1 MEETVRVMEEGPS
14 PRQTGNRYYEW
25 RADQHSTI
33 LVLISSL
40 WILVSLSAASVKP
53 KPCIILIFPFYP
65 SRMCLCANPRSSP
78 PRGLCGVPFCLFRG
92 AAGLPLTSRRADLH
106 GGGPL
111 EAGLSPLTS
120 GLTLSWM
127 LGLSVPPPTPLCCSI
142 PWKTA
147 GGAPSTVPEARGT
160 QTK

>member
-1 MEETVRVMEEGPS
+1 MHSLSGHVRVMEEGPF
-14 PRQTGNRYYEW
+14 QGDRYYEW

-33 LVLISSL
+33 RVNFFPLDTCITVK
-40 WILVSLSAASVKP
+40 VKP
-53 KPCIILIFPFYP
+53 KLCVILIFPLYP
-65 SRMCLCANPRSSP
+65 SKMCLCASPPSLP

-120 GLTLSWM
+120 GLTLSRR
-127 LGLSVPPPTPLCCSI
+127 LGLSVPPPAPLCCSI
-142 PWKTA
+142 PRKTA
-147 GGAPSTVPEARGT
+147 GGAPSTVPEAGGT

>member
-1 MEETVRVMEEGPS
+1 MLTPYAYIMHMHSLYAHGRDSKSDGGRTLSKDRQATGILILQTKAVHNSYISFVSKQNAFVSPS
-14 PRQTGNRYYEW
+14 P
-25 RADQHSTI
+25 
-33 LVLISSL
+33 
-40 WILVSLSAASVKP
+40 
-53 KPCIILIFPFYP
+53 
-65 SRMCLCANPRSSP
+65 P

-120 GLTLSWM
+120 GLTLSRR
-127 LGLSVPPPTPLCCSI
+127 LGLSVPPPAPLCCSI
-142 PWKTA
+142 PRKTA
-147 GGAPSTVPEARGT
+147 GGAPSTVPEAGET